1 MAETFYFTVT
11 SDSEGKR
18 LDQFL
23 NESFPEKSR
32 SYFTKR
38 IKDKQ
43 VVVNG
48 SFEKSGYKLHLNDKI
63 EAIIPEEKSDLE
75 PARID
80 LDIVYEDN
88 AVLVV
93 NKPAGLTVHP
103 GKGTQS
109 DTLVN
114 AVLYHLSEGT
124 LPGESDRPGI
134 VHRLDKFTSGLIVV
148 AKTEQALLHLRRQ
161 FDEKTIRR
169 IYSAL
174 VWGQFEEKEG
184 RVETYLRRSRSDPTK
199 FSVGRESGKK
209 AVTNYIVIDDFIY
222 ASHLQLE
229 LETGRTHQIRVHMN
243 HIHHPVIG
251 DRDYHGRETQLK
263 QLPPNLQRRGQ
274 SLLKILPH
282 QALHARAL
290 SFIHPAGGEKVAF
303 EAPLP
308 RDMQKA
314 LDKLPD
320 LFMLR
325 E

>member
-1 MAETFYFTVT
+1 MAKSFFFTVT
-11 SDSEGKR
+11 SDSEGNR

-38 IKDKQ
+38 IKNKQ
-43 VVVNG
+43 VIVNG
-48 SFEKSGYKLHLNDKI
+48 SFEKGGYKLRLNDKI
-63 EAIIPEEKSDLE
+63 EVIIPEEKSDLE

-80 LDIVYEDN
+80 LDIVYEDD

-114 AVLYHLSEGT
+114 AVLYHLSEKK

-134 VHRLDKFTSGLIVV
+134 VHRLDKFTSGLIVI
-148 AKTEQALLHLRRQ
+148 AKTEQAMLHLRRQ

-169 IYSAL
+169 IYAAL

-184 RVETYLRRSRSDPTK
+184 RVETFIRRSRNDPTK
-199 FSVGRESGKK
+199 FSVANESGKK
-209 AVTNYIVIDDFIY
+209 AVTNYKVLHDFIY
-222 ASHLQLE
+222 ATHLQLE

-243 HIHHPVIG
+243 YIHHPVIG

-263 QLPPNLQRRGQ
+263 QLPPNLQKRGQ
-274 SLLKILPH
+274 SLLKMLPH

-290 SFIHPAGGEKVAF
+290 SFIHPAGGETVSF

-308 RDMQKA
+308 QDMQRA

-320 LFMLR
+320 LFMLKA
-325 E
+325 